1 MAEYR
6 QGTGPD
12 RLPQGGASQVNAATP
27 TESDYGELALEN
39 TDVPVQYA
47 PGEADAIPNDDSG
60 LADDKQIL
68 LEDPDPGYEA
78 QVIPKERK
86 GRIPKYTVRHIAQF
100 RAAATAPDAPP
111 GLRALYNATIR
122 QLDEEHRSGR

>member
-6 QGTGPD
+6 RGTGPD
-12 RLPQGGASQVNAATP
+12 ALPQGGASQANAATP
-27 TESDYGELALEN
+27 APSDYGALALEN

-47 PGEADAIPNDDSG
+47 PGEADAIPGDDSG

-68 LEDPDPGYEA
+68 LDEPDPGYEKSA
-78 QVIPKERK
+78 VPRERQ
-86 GRIPKYTVRHIAQF
+86 GRIPKYTVRHLAQF

-122 QLDEEHRSGR
+122 QLDEERRSGR